1 MAVEAN
7 KATYACGVAADK
19 LKVCEKSGNTNI
31 CYCDKADCNDI
42 MQCECDGDDK
52 TTYANKDKN
61 KEWAAAENSA
71 HGMISKTVSTVLAAF
86 GAWWLL

>member
-1 MAVEAN
+1 
-7 KATYACGVAADK
+7 
-19 LKVCEKSGNTNI
+19 
-31 CYCDKADCNDI
+31 